1 MNRRPLSIIGTM
13 SEAYSFA
20 SGHLL
25 QLMGLGKGPAALAL
39 AFGLFFDFSTI
50 FQATP
55 YYTFASVIA
64 FSWFSFYVFRLVL
77 LGEAK
82 ARPPA
87 PPTSSGEGP
96 YRVRPLL
103 ANFMGRALALG
114 IVTMGVF
121 FLLAIVIVFPLTLAS
136 TTPDAGQV
144 MPENASSEVIDTL
157 IITFGLFALPVAI
170 PLARC
175 SAVLPALAID
185 RDTSFGA
192 AWRLSRGYG
201 LRLAAAWVLIAAPYF
216 FGYALLNAALTDI
229 SAMLGGG
236 GPGDVANLLALLLV
250 TAMGMTVTALA
261 TIATARAWSTMT
273 AIPTAE
279 DQHGPAET
287 LGVT

>member
-1 MNRRPLSIIGTM
+1 MTRRPLSIIGTM
-13 SEAYSFA
+13 SESYSFA

-25 QLMGLGKGPAALAL
+25 QLMDLGKGPAVLAL
-39 AFGLFFDFSTI
+39 AFGLFFDFSTV

-55 YYTFASVIA
+55 VYTFASVIA

-82 ARPPA
+82 ARLPA

-96 YRVRPLL
+96 SRVRPLL
-103 ANFMGRALALG
+103 ANFMGRALAMG
-114 IVTMGVF
+114 IAAMGVF
-121 FLLAIVIVFPLTLAS
+121 FLLAIVVVFPLTLAS
-136 TTPDAGQV
+136 TTLEARQA
-144 MPENASSEVIDTL
+144 MPEEAGFEVVYTL
-157 IITFGLFALPVAI
+157 IIAFGLFALPVAI

-216 FGYALLNAALTDI
+216 FGYALLNSALTDI
-229 SAMLGGG
+229 SAMLSGG
-236 GPGDVANLLALLLV
+236 GPGYVANLLALLLV

-279 DQHGPAET
+279 SRHGPVDT
-287 LGVT
+287 LGVK